1 MENQDKLFVENLLKA
16 LLNYPEDVEVTRS
29 VDDLGVL
36 MEVKVNKADMGIL
49 IGQKGQNVNAVR
61 TLLRII
67 GSKQNE
73 RVNLKV
79 VEADEILI

>member
-1 MENQDKLFVENLLKA
+1 MESQDKIFVENLLKA
-16 LLNYPEDVEVTRS
+16 LLNYPEDVVVTRS

-36 MEVKVNKADMGIL
+36 IEVKVNKADMGIL
-49 IGQKGQNVNAVR
+49 IGQKGQNVNAIR
-61 TLLRII
+61 TLLRIV
-67 GSKQNE
+67 GSKKND